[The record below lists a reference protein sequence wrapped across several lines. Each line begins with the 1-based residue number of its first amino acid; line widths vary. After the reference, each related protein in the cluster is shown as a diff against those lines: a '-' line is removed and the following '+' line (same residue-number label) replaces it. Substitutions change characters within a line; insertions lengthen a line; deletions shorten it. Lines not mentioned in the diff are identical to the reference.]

1 MTKKK
6 GFFEQYKKKLVD
18 LKNQHLERLRNLSGD
33 LTREASGDVGDQ
45 ARQLQEEVLSL
56 AQRKKLE
63 TELLEIDQAL
73 ERIKQ
78 ETFGICEITGNE
90 IEEKR
95 LNAIPWTK
103 LSLEGAEIQEMERK
117 NNEEIA

>member
-1 MTKKK
+1 MSRKKS
-6 GFFEQYKKKLVD
+6 FFDNYKQKLVD
-18 LKNQHLERLRNLSGD
+18 LKNQHLERLRNLSGE
-33 LTREASGDVGDQ
+33 LQHEASGDVADQ
-45 ARQLQEEVLSL
+45 ARQIQEETLSL

-63 TELLEIDQAL
+63 TELGQIDQAL
-73 ERIKQ
+73 DRIKN
-78 ETFGICEITGNE
+78 ETFGICEVTGNE

-117 NNEEIA
+117 EAEEIA